1 MVEMPSGTVTFLF
14 TDLEGSTRLWEEQPD
29 AMTASLARHD
39 AIVRGAIASHHGRV
53 KTTGDGFHG
62 VFAWPDDALGAAVE
76 AQRALA
82 VEPGEGGVRLVVRMG
97 VHTGA
102 SEERDGDYYGTAVNR
117 AARLMAVAHGGQV
130 LATRAVQE
138 LVGDE
143 LGDLELVRLG
153 EHRLRDLAQP
163 VEVFQ
168 VVAPGLAREFPALQ
182 SLDTLP
188 GNLPVQHSSFVG
200 REREVAELTA
210 LVREAR
216 MVTLT
221 GVGGVGKTRLA
232 CQVAAEVA
240 PEFRGGAWLVEL
252 ARIRDPS
259 VVVDGVA
266 AVFGVTPRPG
276 VALLD
281 TLVGYLR
288 PKALLLVLD
297 NCEHLLDAVV
307 DWCAARGAV
316 SGAGGALD
324 EPEGLGIAGERIVA
338 VRSLGLPRSAA
349 RDAVLSSDAAP
360 LLVERA
366 VAIKSDFAVTDANAA
381 AVAEVVRRLD
391 GIPLALELAAA
402 RIPVLSPAQLA
413 QRLDQRFR
421 LLAGGERGAVE
432 RHATLRAAIDWSYDL
447 LAAKEQRVLA
457 RMSVFSGGCSLDAA
471 DAVCAGTGI
480 DQDEVLD
487 MVSALVARS
496 LVVAE
501 DAASGE
507 RRYRL
512 LETIRQYAEERVDD
526 AEHAELRD
534 RHADFYVVF
543 VETAADGLRGPD
555 QLRWLLEVES
565 ELENVRAA
573 LAWSVASKDA
583 VRAARFV
590 CSVKGVP
597 TTLAGVLHRDAEAI
611 LDLPGIETSEQYPFV
626 LAATGGAAALH
637 GMFDRAEQLCGEAL
651 DAGGES
657 DELAGLAFFIRAM
670 AFHGLG
676 DLSRTVQDLE
686 RSVTVC
692 RGVGDPFMV
701 SFALGHLA
709 SFRSMSGDPAA
720 VVADG
725 AREAL
730 VLARQTGNPGLISN
744 ALAILA
750 LIIIGTEPEQSRTL
764 ITESLALNDA
774 LGDVVVDENSL
785 VGAFLVC
792 ALLGER
798 DQALRLTARGL
809 DRGFSVFVGLCVCL
823 ETTAQTLAPD
833 QPDVAATLHGTVDT
847 LVPGLVSADPFRALR
862 ERATEAIDAQLDGE
876 RISELRARGAAMTE
890 DQAAMYALEAITRG
904 AVASLDNRCGTRP
917 TSSPSATS
925 APGHRDRSSVGDLD
939 VADDFDPAHVGVVGQ
954 REHPVGIAG
963 DLLRSSAGPD
973 DDNSERRQVRVAEQQ
988 VPHSG
993 CERRAL
999 LGCGTVACPEFSS
1012 VDHLSTAHVDGGF
1025 EDLVAGLVAQGKC
1038 EERTPDEEQPK
1049 RTTVQLDEGVRCTSE
1064 LGRELVEEIIGR
1076 HGDPFGTQ
1084 QRS

>member
-1 MVEMPSGTVTFLF
+1 MDPRVGDSGTDRSVLYLAGPARPGGAMVEMPSGTVTFLF
-14 TDLEGSTRLWEEQPD
+14 TDLEGSTRLWEEQPE
-29 AMTASLARHD
+29 AMTAALARHD

-53 KTTGDGFHG
+53 VKTTGDGFHA
-62 VFAWPDDALGAAVE
+62 VFGRPDDALGAAVE
-76 AQRALA
+76 AQRAIA
-82 VEPGEGGVRLVVRMG
+82 GEAREAGVQLLVRMG

-130 LATRAVQE
+130 VATRAVQE

-143 LGDLELVRLG
+143 LTDSVELIGLG

-168 VVAPGLAREFPALQ
+168 VVAPGMAREFPALQ
-182 SLDTLP
+182 SLDALP

-216 MVTLT
+216 IVTLT
-221 GVGGVGKTRLA
+221 GVGGVGRRVLA

-266 AVFGVTPRPG
+266 AVLGVTTRPG

-288 PKALLLVLD
+288 PKELLLVLD

-307 DWCAARGAV
+307 ELVR
-316 SGAGGALD
+316 AL
-324 EPEGLGIAGERIVA
+324 EERCPGLVVLSTSREGLGIAGERIVA
-338 VRSLGLPRSAA
+338 VRSLGLPHSAD
-349 RDAVLSSDAAP
+349 RDAVLSSDAAR

-366 VAIKSDFAVTDANAA
+366 IAVKSDFAVTDANAA

-421 LLAGGERGAVE
+421 LLAGGERGAIE

-471 DAVCAGTGI
+471 EAVCAGTGI

-487 MVSALVARS
+487 LVSALVARS

-526 AEHAELRD
+526 AERAELRD
-534 RHADFYVVF
+534 RHADFYVEF
-543 VETAADGLRGPD
+543 AETAADGLRGPD

-583 VRAARFV
+583 ARAARFL

-597 TTLAGVLHRDAEAI
+597 SPLPGVLLRDAEAV
-611 LDLPGIETSEQYPFV
+611 LDLPGIETSERYPFV
-626 LAATGGAAALH
+626 LAAAGGAAALH
-637 GMFDRAEQLCGEAL
+637 GMFERAEQLCQEAL

-657 DELAGLAFFIRAM
+657 SDELAGFAFFVRAI
-670 AFHGLG
+670 ALHGLG
-676 DLSRTVQDLE
+676 DLSRAVQDLE
-686 RSVTVC
+686 RSVSAH
-692 RGVGDPFMV
+692 RRFGDPFMLAF
-701 SFALGHLA
+701 SLGVLA
-709 SFRSMSGDPAA
+709 SFRSSSGDSAA
-720 VVADG
+720 VAADE

-744 ALAILA
+744 ALAMLA
-750 LIIIGTEPEQSRTL
+750 LVIIGTEPEQSRTL
-764 ITESLALNDA
+764 ITESLELNDA
-774 LGDVVVDENSL
+774 LGDIVVDENAL
-785 VGAFLVC
+785 VVAFLVS

-798 DQALRLTARGL
+798 EQALRLTARGL
-809 DRGFSVFVGLCVCL
+809 DRGFSVFVGYCVL
-823 ETTAQTLAPD
+823 PRNNRTDARL
-833 QPDVAATLHGTVDT
+833 
-847 LVPGLVSADPFRALR
+847 
-862 ERATEAIDAQLDGE
+862 RATRSCGNAARNHRHALSQP
-876 RISELRARGAAMTE
+876 RARRAVPEPCVNARPKQSTPNSTRS
-890 DQAAMYALEAITRG
+890 ASANCAHEA
-904 AVASLDNRCGTRP
+904 
-917 TSSPSATS
+917 
-925 APGHRDRSSVGDLD
+925 
-939 VADDFDPAHVGVVGQ
+939 Q
-954 REHPVGIAG
+954 
-963 DLLRSSAGPD
+963 
-973 DDNSERRQVRVAEQQ
+973 
-988 VPHSG
+988 
-993 CERRAL
+993 
-999 LGCGTVACPEFSS
+999 
-1012 VDHLSTAHVDGGF
+1012 
-1025 EDLVAGLVAQGKC
+1025 K
-1038 EERTPDEEQPK
+1038 
-1049 RTTVQLDEGVRCTSE
+1049 
-1064 LGRELVEEIIGR
+1064 
-1076 HGDPFGTQ
+1076 
-1084 QRS
+1084 